1 MRVCPC
7 IEVQNVE
14 AVISDVRGAYKD
26 YLSLEPQFS
35 V

>member
-7 IEVQNVE
+7 IEAQNVE
-14 AVISDVRGAYKD
+14 AVIFGGAVIYKD
-26 YLSLEPQFS
+26 YLSLEPQFR